1 MAEISMTTEGRV
13 LEAVTA
19 EVLAGAMVGMT
30 LAGAVAGITSEAA
43 TGARPGLA
51 GVGRAAAAATAAGV
65 IAAAAEAAKVVV
77 AAAGVVG
84 AVRAVSGRWFV
95 LLAGAAAAACC
106 RGLQAAAGVYG
117 WSWQVCKIRGEC
129 GHLLGH
135 AVCGWRSASGR
146 SWTVCKECDQGG

>member
-1 MAEISMTTEGRV
+1 MAEISMITEGRV
-13 LEAVTA
+13 LEAGTA

-30 LAGAVAGITSEAA
+30 LTGAVAGITSEAA
-43 TGARPGLA
+43 TGARLGLA

-65 IAAAAEAAKVVV
+65 IAAAAEAAKGVV

-106 RGLQAAAGVYG
+106 RGLQAAAYG
-117 WSWQVCKIRGEC
+117 WSWQVCIIRGEC
-129 GHLLGH
+129 GHLLLGH
-135 AVCGWRSASGR
+135 AVCGWLSASGR